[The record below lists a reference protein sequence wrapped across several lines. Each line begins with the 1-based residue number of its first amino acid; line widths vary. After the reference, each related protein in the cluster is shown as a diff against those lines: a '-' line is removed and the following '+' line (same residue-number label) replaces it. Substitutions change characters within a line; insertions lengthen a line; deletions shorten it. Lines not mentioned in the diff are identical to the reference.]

1 MIFIFFIVVDYSV
14 LTMSA
19 VQQRLIRAVF
29 DFSLLA
35 SSLPPHLFFFF
46 FGGQL
51 TLLSLYV

>member
-1 MIFIFFIVVDYSV
+1 MIFIFFIIADYSV

-19 VQQRLIRAVF
+19 VQQRVIRAVF